1 MADRQEEALAK
12 VFTHIKERNDAVSE
26 SFCVAKWWHQE
37 MHLAEGINMSCYH
50 CPPHSLEI
58 SPDLHNTL
66 HKKRMRY
73 YMLTGRKP
81 EECTRCWDIED
92 TGEVASPR
100 QVLSMMYMRSD
111 PNIIETT
118 AKIPWNSSVYPK
130 YLEVSFSNKCN
141 LRCTYCAPQKSSA
154 LYKEMEKYGDFDL
167 SEENRKQYS
176 LDAGWTLYPED
187 DNPYLTRF
195 WRWIQDAIYHLDVL
209 RVTGG
214 EPFLEPDVLQKL
226 SDLAKLRDEPLEIHL
241 NSNLSFNTKKLRK
254 GLMNFTRTQQRNM
267 RIYASIDTWGKQ
279 AGYIRRGLEIKLFEQ
294 NIKLLLQRNIP
305 VTIMA
310 TYSILS
316 VTKFHKL
323 LKKIAE
329 WREEYPEADLQIDI
343 PHLTN
348 PKHLCAAML
357 PMEIKGVYLHWQL
370 DQMKKLNFS
379 EYEIRKFQT
388 TVNWI
393 LGNDLED
400 THRVDFA
407 KFVDQLQE
415 RGADPFSEC
424 FPELLEWKNTI
435 SQKSVDTIAV
445 G

>member
-12 VFTHIKERNDAVSE
+12 VFTQIKERNDAVSE

-50 CPPHSLEI
+50 CPPHSLEN

-73 YMLTGRKP
+73 EMLSGRKP

-100 QVLSMMYMRSD
+100 QVLSMMYLRSD

-118 AKIPWNSSVYPK
+118 AKIPWNNSVYPK

-195 WRWIQDAIYHLDVL
+195 WRWIQDAVEHLDVL

-214 EPFLEPDVLQKL
+214 EPFLEPNVLGRL
-226 SDLAKLRDEPLEIHL
+226 SNVVRNYPLEVHI
-241 NSNLSFNTKKLRK
+241 NSNLSFKTKKLID
-254 GLMNFTRTQQRNM
+254 GLYYFSYRSV

-279 AGYIRRGLEIKLFEQ
+279 AGYIRRGLETNLFEK
-294 NIKLLLQRNIP
+294 NIKWLLANNIA

-310 TYSILS
+310 TYNILS
-316 VTKFHKL
+316 VPNFDKL
-323 LKKIAE
+323 LTKIAE
-329 WREEYPEADLQIDI
+329 WREEYPKADLQIDI

-357 PMEIKGVYLHWQL
+357 PKDIKVYHLSKQL
-370 DQMKKLNFS
+370 EMMKKLNFS
-379 EYEIRKFQT
+379 EYEIRKFKT
-388 TVNWI
+388 TADWI
-393 LGNDLED
+393 IGNDLD
-400 THRVDFA
+400 DIHRVDFA
-407 KFVDQLQE
+407 KFIDQIALRN
-415 RGADPFSEC
+415 RGGKFSKY
-424 FPELLEWKNTI
+424 FPELSEWKNTI
-435 SQKSVDTIAV
+435 SEKSVDTIAV

>member
-12 VFTHIKERNDAVSE
+12 VFTQIKERNDAVSE

-50 CPPHSLEI
+50 CPPHSLEN

-73 YMLTGRKP
+73 EMLSGRKP

-100 QVLSMMYMRSD
+100 QVLSMMYLRSD

-118 AKIPWNSSVYPK
+118 AKIPWNNSVYPK

-141 LRCTYCAPQKSSA
+141 LRCTYCAPQKSSS

-195 WRWIQDAIYHLDVL
+195 WRWIQDAVEHLDVL

-214 EPFLEPDVLQKL
+214 EPFLEPNVLGRL
-226 SDLAKLRDEPLEIHL
+226 SNVVRNYPLEVHI
-241 NSNLSFNTKKLRK
+241 NSNLSFKTKKLID
-254 GLMNFTRTQQRNM
+254 GLYYFSYRSV

-279 AGYIRRGLEIKLFEQ
+279 AGYIRRGLETNLFEK
-294 NIKLLLQRNIP
+294 NIKWLLANNIA

-310 TYSILS
+310 TYNILS
-316 VTKFHKL
+316 VPNFDKL
-323 LKKIAE
+323 LTKIAE
-329 WREEYPEADLQIDI
+329 WREEYPKADLQIDI

-357 PMEIKGVYLHWQL
+357 PKDIKVYHLSKQL
-370 DQMKKLNFS
+370 EMMKKLNFS
-379 EYEIRKFQT
+379 EYEIRKFKT
-388 TVNWI
+388 TADWI
-393 LGNDLED
+393 IGNDLD
-400 THRVDFA
+400 DIHRVDFA
-407 KFVDQLQE
+407 KFIDQIALRN
-415 RGADPFSEC
+415 RGGKFSKY
-424 FPELLEWKNTI
+424 FPELSEWKNTI
-435 SQKSVDTIAV
+435 SEKSVDTIAV

>member
-1 MADRQEEALAK
+1 MVDRQEEALAK
-12 VFTHIKERNDAVSE
+12 VFTQIKERNDAVSE

-50 CPPHSLEI
+50 CPPHSLEN

-73 YMLTGRKP
+73 EMLSGRKP

-100 QVLSMMYMRSD
+100 QVLSMMYLRSD

-118 AKIPWNSSVYPK
+118 AKIPWNNSVYPK

-195 WRWIQDAIYHLDVL
+195 WRWIQDAVEHLDVL

-214 EPFLEPDVLQKL
+214 EPFLEPNVLGRL
-226 SDLAKLRDEPLEIHL
+226 SNVVRNYPLEVHI
-241 NSNLSFNTKKLRK
+241 NSNLSFKTKKLID
-254 GLMNFTRTQQRNM
+254 GLYYFSYRSV

-279 AGYIRRGLEIKLFEQ
+279 AGYIRRGLETNLFEK
-294 NIKLLLQRNIP
+294 NIKWLLANNIA

-310 TYSILS
+310 TYNILS
-316 VTKFHKL
+316 VPNFDKL
-323 LKKIAE
+323 LTKIAE
-329 WREEYPEADLQIDI
+329 WREEYPKADLQIDI

-357 PMEIKGVYLHWQL
+357 PKDIKVYHLSKQL
-370 DQMKKLNFS
+370 EMMKKLNFS
-379 EYEIRKFQT
+379 EYEIRKFKT
-388 TVNWI
+388 TADWI
-393 LGNDLED
+393 IGNDLD
-400 THRVDFA
+400 DIHRVDFA
-407 KFVDQLQE
+407 KFIDQIALRN
-415 RGADPFSEC
+415 RGGKFSKY
-424 FPELLEWKNTI
+424 FPELSEWKNTI
-435 SQKSVDTIAV
+435 SEKSVDTIAV

>member
-12 VFTHIKERNDAVSE
+12 VFTQIKERNDAVSE

-50 CPPHSLEI
+50 CPPHSLEN

-73 YMLTGRKP
+73 EMLSGRKP

-100 QVLSMMYMRSD
+100 QVLSMMYLRSD

-118 AKIPWNSSVYPK
+118 AKIPWNNSVYPK

-187 DNPYLTRF
+187 DNPYLARF
-195 WRWIQDAIYHLDVL
+195 WRWIQDAVEHLDVL

-214 EPFLEPDVLQKL
+214 EPFLEPNVLGRL
-226 SDLAKLRDEPLEIHL
+226 SNVVRNYPLEVHI
-241 NSNLSFNTKKLRK
+241 NSNLSFKTKKLID
-254 GLMNFTRTQQRNM
+254 GLYYFSYRSV

-279 AGYIRRGLEIKLFEQ
+279 AGYIRRGLETNLFEK
-294 NIKLLLQRNIP
+294 NIKWLLANNIA

-310 TYSILS
+310 TYNILS
-316 VTKFHKL
+316 VPNFDKL
-323 LKKIAE
+323 LTKIAE
-329 WREEYPEADLQIDI
+329 WREEYPKADLQIDI

-357 PMEIKGVYLHWQL
+357 PKDIKVYHLSKQL
-370 DQMKKLNFS
+370 EMMKKLNFS
-379 EYEIRKFQT
+379 EYEIRKFKT
-388 TVNWI
+388 TADWI
-393 LGNDLED
+393 IGNDLD
-400 THRVDFA
+400 DIHRVDFA
-407 KFVDQLQE
+407 KFIDQIALRN
-415 RGADPFSEC
+415 RGGKFSKY
-424 FPELLEWKNTI
+424 FPELSEWKNTI
-435 SQKSVDTIAV
+435 SEKSVDTIAV

>member
-12 VFTHIKERNDAVSE
+12 VFTQIKERNDAVSE

-50 CPPHSLEI
+50 CPPHSLEN

-73 YMLTGRKP
+73 EMLSGRKP

-100 QVLSMMYMRSD
+100 QVLSMMYLRSD

-118 AKIPWNSSVYPK
+118 AKIPWNNSVYPK

-187 DNPYLTRF
+187 DNPYLARF
-195 WRWIQDAIYHLDVL
+195 WRWIQDAVEHLDVL

-214 EPFLEPDVLQKL
+214 EPFLEPNVLGRL
-226 SDLAKLRDEPLEIHL
+226 SNVVRNYPLEVHI
-241 NSNLSFNTKKLRK
+241 NSNLSFKTKKLID
-254 GLMNFTRTQQRNM
+254 GLYYFSYRSV

-279 AGYIRRGLEIKLFEQ
+279 AGYIRRGLETNLFEK
-294 NIKLLLQRNIP
+294 NIKWLLANNIA

-310 TYSILS
+310 TYNILS
-316 VTKFHKL
+316 VPNFDKL
-323 LKKIAE
+323 LTKIAE
-329 WREEYPEADLQIDI
+329 WREEYPKADLQIDI

-357 PMEIKGVYLHWQL
+357 PKDIKVYHLSKQL
-370 DQMKKLNFS
+370 EMMKKLNFS
-379 EYEIRKFQT
+379 EYEIRKFKT
-388 TVNWI
+388 TADWI
-393 LGNDLED
+393 IGNDLD
-400 THRVDFA
+400 DIHRVDFA
-407 KFVDQLQE
+407 KFIDQITLRN
-415 RGADPFSEC
+415 RGGKFSKY
-424 FPELLEWKNTI
+424 FPELSEWKNTI
-435 SQKSVDTIAV
+435 SEKSVDTIAV

>member
-12 VFTHIKERNDAVSE
+12 VFTNVKERNDAVSE

-50 CPPHSLEI
+50 CPPHSLEV

-73 YMLTGRKP
+73 EMLSGRKP
-81 EECTRCWDIED
+81 EECTRCWDIEA

-100 QVLSMMYMRSD
+100 QVLSMMYLRSD

-118 AKIPWNSSVYPK
+118 AKIPWNQPVYPK

-141 LRCTYCAPQKSSA
+141 LRCTYCAPQKSSS

-167 SEENRKQYS
+167 SEENRNQYS

-187 DNPYLTRF
+187 DNPYLNRF

-214 EPFLEPDVLQKL
+214 EPFLEPNVLAR
-226 SDLAKLRDEPLEIHL
+226 LASVVRYRRDNPLEVHI
-241 NSNLSFNTKKLRK
+241 NSNLSFSKQKLIR
-254 GLMNFTRTQQRNM
+254 GLNHFNCDKI

-279 AGYIRRGLEIKLFEQ
+279 AGYIRRGLEIKLFEE
-294 NIKLLLQRNIP
+294 NIKWLLSEKIP

-316 VTKFHKL
+316 VPNFDKL
-323 LKKIAE
+323 LTKIAE
-329 WREEYPEADLQIDI
+329 WREEYPEAELQIDI

-357 PMEIKGVYLHWQL
+357 PKEIKSFYLEQQL
-370 DQMKKLNFS
+370 RLMKKLNFS

-393 LGNDLED
+393 VGNDLD
-400 THRVDFA
+400 DIHRVDFA

-415 RGADPFSEC
+415 RARGKKFSKH
-424 FPELLEWKNTI
+424 FPELEMWKNTI
-435 SQKSVDTIAV
+435 SQKNVDTIAI

>member
-12 VFTHIKERNDAVSE
+12 VFTQIKERNDAVSE

-50 CPPHSLEI
+50 CPPHSLEN

-73 YMLTGRKP
+73 EMLSGRKP

-100 QVLSMMYMRSD
+100 QVLSMMYLRSD

-118 AKIPWNSSVYPK
+118 AKIPWNNSVYPK

-141 LRCTYCAPQKSSA
+141 LRCTYCAPQKSSS

-187 DNPYLTRF
+187 DNPYLARF
-195 WRWIQDAIYHLDVL
+195 WRWIQDAVEHLDVL

-214 EPFLEPDVLQKL
+214 EPFLEPNVLGRL
-226 SDLAKLRDEPLEIHL
+226 SNVVRNYPLEVHI
-241 NSNLSFNTKKLRK
+241 NSNLSFKTKKLID
-254 GLMNFTRTQQRNM
+254 GLYYFSYRSV

-279 AGYIRRGLEIKLFEQ
+279 AGYIRRGLETNLFEK
-294 NIKLLLQRNIP
+294 NIKWLLANNIA

-310 TYSILS
+310 TYNILS
-316 VTKFHKL
+316 VPNFDKL
-323 LKKIAE
+323 LTKIAE
-329 WREEYPEADLQIDI
+329 WREEYPKADLQIDI

-357 PMEIKGVYLHWQL
+357 PKDIKVYHLSKQL
-370 DQMKKLNFS
+370 EMMKKLNFS
-379 EYEIRKFQT
+379 EYEIRKFKT
-388 TVNWI
+388 TADWI
-393 LGNDLED
+393 IGNDLD
-400 THRVDFA
+400 DIHRVDFA
-407 KFVDQLQE
+407 KFIDQIALRN
-415 RGADPFSEC
+415 RGGKFSKY
-424 FPELLEWKNTI
+424 FPELSEWKNTI
-435 SQKSVDTIAV
+435 SEKSVDTIAV

>member
-12 VFTHIKERNDAVSE
+12 VFTQIKERNDAVSE

-50 CPPHSLEI
+50 CPPHSLEN

-73 YMLTGRKP
+73 EMLSGRKP

-100 QVLSMMYMRSD
+100 QVLSMMYLRSD

-118 AKIPWNSSVYPK
+118 AKIPWNNSVYPK

-187 DNPYLTRF
+187 ENPYLTRF
-195 WRWIQDAIYHLDVL
+195 WRWIQDAVEHLDVL

-214 EPFLEPDVLQKL
+214 EPFLEPNVLGRL
-226 SDLAKLRDEPLEIHL
+226 SNVVRNYPLEVHI
-241 NSNLSFNTKKLRK
+241 NSNLSFKTKKLID
-254 GLMNFTRTQQRNM
+254 GLYYFSYRSV

-279 AGYIRRGLEIKLFEQ
+279 AGYIRRGLETNLFEK
-294 NIKLLLQRNIP
+294 NIKWLLANNIA

-310 TYSILS
+310 TYNILS
-316 VTKFHKL
+316 VPNFDKL
-323 LKKIAE
+323 LTKIAE
-329 WREEYPEADLQIDI
+329 WREEYPKADLQIDI

-357 PMEIKGVYLHWQL
+357 PKDIKVYHLSKQL
-370 DQMKKLNFS
+370 EMMKKLNFS
-379 EYEIRKFQT
+379 EYEIRKFKT
-388 TVNWI
+388 TADWI
-393 LGNDLED
+393 IGNDLD
-400 THRVDFA
+400 DIHRVDFA
-407 KFVDQLQE
+407 KFIDQIALRN
-415 RGADPFSEC
+415 RGGKFSKY
-424 FPELLEWKNTI
+424 FPELSEWKNTI
-435 SQKSVDTIAV
+435 SEKSVDTIAV

>member
-73 YMLTGRKP
+73 EMLTGRKP

-100 QVLSMMYMRSD
+100 QVLSMMYLRSD

-118 AKIPWNSSVYPK
+118 AKIPWNKSVYPK

-195 WRWIQDAIYHLDVL
+195 WRWIQEAVEHLDVL

-214 EPFLEPDVLQKL
+214 EPFLEPNVLGRL
-226 SDLAKLRDEPLEIHL
+226 SNVVRNYPLEVHI
-241 NSNLSFNTKKLRK
+241 NSNLSFKTKKLID
-254 GLMNFTRTQQRNM
+254 GLYYFSYRSV

-279 AGYIRRGLEIKLFEQ
+279 AGYIRRGLETNLFEK
-294 NIKLLLQRNIP
+294 NIKWLLANNIA

-310 TYSILS
+310 TYNILS
-316 VTKFHKL
+316 VPNFDKL
-323 LKKIAE
+323 LTKIAE
-329 WREEYPEADLQIDI
+329 WREEYPKADLQIDI

-357 PMEIKGVYLHWQL
+357 PKDIKVYHLSKQL
-370 DQMKKLNFS
+370 EMMKKLNFS
-379 EYEIRKFQT
+379 EYEIRKFKT
-388 TVNWI
+388 TADWI
-393 LGNDLED
+393 IGNDLD
-400 THRVDFA
+400 DIHRVDFA
-407 KFVDQLQE
+407 KFIDQITLRN
-415 RGADPFSEC
+415 RGGKFSKY
-424 FPELLEWKNTI
+424 FPELSEWKNTI
-435 SQKSVDTIAV
+435 SEKSVDTIAV

>member
-12 VFTHIKERNDAVSE
+12 VFTQIKERNDAVSE

-50 CPPHSLEI
+50 CPPHSLEN

-73 YMLTGRKP
+73 EMLSGRKP

-100 QVLSMMYMRSD
+100 QVLSMMYLRSD

-118 AKIPWNSSVYPK
+118 AKIPWNNSVYPK

-195 WRWIQDAIYHLDVL
+195 WRWIQDAVEHLDVL

-214 EPFLEPDVLQKL
+214 EPFLEPNVLGRL
-226 SDLAKLRDEPLEIHL
+226 SNVVRNYPLEVHI
-241 NSNLSFNTKKLRK
+241 NSNLSFKTKKLID
-254 GLMNFTRTQQRNM
+254 GLYYFSYRSV

-279 AGYIRRGLEIKLFEQ
+279 AGYIRRGLETNLFEK
-294 NIKLLLQRNIP
+294 NIKWLLANNIA

-310 TYSILS
+310 TYNILS
-316 VTKFHKL
+316 VPNFDKL
-323 LKKIAE
+323 LTKIAE
-329 WREEYPEADLQIDI
+329 WREEYPKADLQIDI
-343 PHLTN
+343 PHLTD

-357 PMEIKGVYLHWQL
+357 PKDIKVYHLSKQL
-370 DQMKKLNFS
+370 EMMKKLNFS
-379 EYEIRKFQT
+379 EYEIRKFKT
-388 TVNWI
+388 TADWI
-393 LGNDLED
+393 IGNDLD
-400 THRVDFA
+400 DIHRVDFA
-407 KFVDQLQE
+407 KFIDQIALRN
-415 RGADPFSEC
+415 RGGKFSKY
-424 FPELLEWKNTI
+424 FPELSEWKNTI
-435 SQKSVDTIAV
+435 SEKSVDTIAV